1 MEKFLFSDGQS
12 VCLYDEGKIIK
23 KPSKF
28 IEKFKEAAASVERAK
43 SWKHSGEGAQFR
55 GDVRPENYEDMTFN
69 DEITGVHFTTDENEA
84 VYSFKVN
91 QTSGIYKMRF
101 DDEKAEEI
109 HIINSVDYNFEGGCS
124 DTSNGTLATSV
135 SRGDSLSDIAVFDI
149 KSGDWRTVTEGDTVD
164 SDPFISPEDG
174 NIIYFSSR
182 GVGRDMHG
190 NFAGYSNSS
199 VCRLNLSALD
209 IEEVA
214 SSQKYNYFKPVFH
227 GGKLYAIKAP
237 SKEKGPNPIVE
248 ILLIPFRIL
257 QAIVNFINVFVRAFT
272 GKSLASGGSNPAKGR
287 EYDSRKEY
295 VKGNLINVEKEMK
308 RNAKKSKGDY
318 GFIPLSWQLVEVG
331 SGNVIKSGIAD
342 YDISPDGTVIA
353 TNGKRIFA
361 IKDGK
366 CKKLA
371 DADCCLR
378 VACKHMSEKKTEL
391 FEF

>member
-12 VCLYDEGKIIK
+12 VCLYDDGKIIR

-28 IEKFKEAAASVERAK
+28 IEKFKEAAIGVERAK

-55 GDVRPENYEDMTFN
+55 GDVHADAEDITFK
-69 DEITGVHFTTDENEA
+69 DEITGVYFTADENEA

-101 DDEKAEEI
+101 DDEKAEEV
-109 HIINSVDYNFEGGCS
+109 HIINSVDYKFEGGCL
-124 DTSNGTLATSV
+124 DTAAGTLATSL
-135 SRGDSLSDIAVFDI
+135 SRGYSLADIAVFDI
-149 KSGDWRTVTEGDTVD
+149 KSGDYRTVTEGDTID
-164 SDPFISPEDG
+164 EDPYISPDDG

-182 GVGRDMHG
+182 GIGRDMNG
-190 NFAGYSNSS
+190 NFAGYSNAAI
-199 VCRLNLSALD
+199 CKLNISALD

-214 SSQKYNYFKPVFH
+214 SSPKFNYLKPISF
-227 GGKLYAIKAP
+227 GGKLYAIKTP
-237 SKEKGPNPIVE
+237 SKEKGPNPLIE

-272 GKSLASGGSNPAKGR
+272 GKSLVSGGSNPAKGR

-308 RNAKKSKGDY
+308 RNAKKSKSDY
-318 GFIPLSWQLVEVG
+318 GFIPLSWQLVEVE

-342 YDISPDGTVIA
+342 YDILSDGTIIA

-366 CKKLA
+366 SKKLA

-378 VACKHMSEKKTEL
+378 VACRHMSDKKTDL
-391 FEF
+391 FDF